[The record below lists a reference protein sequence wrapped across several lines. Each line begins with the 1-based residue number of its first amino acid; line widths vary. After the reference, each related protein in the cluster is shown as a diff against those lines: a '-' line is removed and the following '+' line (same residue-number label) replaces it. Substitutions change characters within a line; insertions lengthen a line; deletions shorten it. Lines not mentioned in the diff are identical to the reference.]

1 VVRGALSRK
10 IGGVTALLSTTIAA
24 EATTTLTWFT
34 SDGAEE
40 RVPLTE
46 ARSARFR
53 TGYRCV
59 GSAPARG
66 SGT

>member
-1 VVRGALSRK
+1 
-10 IGGVTALLSTTIAA
+10 LLSTTIAA